1 MGPVASVSMD
11 PVAASNS
18 IDNSDTVLMDKDDKD
33 AHDATNVPPSVSDY
47 VDGKVCLICDIEFLS
62 PIIAINHAKTNHLDI
77 INLVSLHIHSKLLYL
92 SPDMSYF
99 YDFPLFS
106 LAKGSNSLCFDHKFP
121 LEHQIIEINRIFT
134 LETCSNSVDHL
145 QSGINNAQISL
156 ASF

>member
-77 INLVSLHIHSKLLYL
+77 IVIDPSTVMNLHSPL
-92 SPDMSYF
+92 SHYRISIVF
-99 YDFPLFS
+99 I
-106 LAKGSNSLCFDHKFP
+106 KGSNICN
-121 LEHQIIEINRIFT
+121 I
-134 LETCSNSVDHL
+134 
-145 QSGINNAQISL
+145 
-156 ASF
+156 